1 MKKSQE
7 NEKSNL
13 RIEGGID
20 DMELVKEKQLWVVP
34 KRVELA
40 KGERE

>member
-13 RIEGGID
+13 RIEGGIN
-20 DMELVKEKQLWVVP
+20 DMESVMGG
-34 KRVELA
+34 A
-40 KGERE
+40 GEGRIDYGWCRRGWSW